1 MLWASPCDK
10 RALFNPCKQA
20 RGRYYYD
27 PCFMN
32 EETEAGR
39 LGNFSEATQL
49 TSGAAGIWTQ
59 AGWLQGLHAPSSDDN
74 ASSLSLSR
82 RGCLYLLT
90 WARVFCDGVQ
100 NTPPQVGCWG
110 SVKGTWK
117 TTDTERAFW
126 SAPHTPFFNLKHTS
140 NSPWER

>member
-1 MLWASPCDK
+1 MTATADMYRGVCYEPALCDK

-49 TSGAAGIWTQ
+49 TRGAAGTGIPGRLTP
-59 AGWLQGLHAPSSDDN
+59 GPPCSII
-74 ASSLSLSR
+74 R
-82 RGCLYLLT
+82 R
-90 WARVFCDGVQ
+90 
-100 NTPPQVGCWG
+100 
-110 SVKGTWK
+110 
-117 TTDTERAFW
+117 
-126 SAPHTPFFNLKHTS
+126 
-140 NSPWER
+140 